1 MNPSL
6 MWASLP
12 ILWSGFILT
21 LALSAVSI
29 VGSTVL
35 GLIVAALRT
44 ARIPLAPSLARGYVE
59 LFRGSPIP
67 ITLLFVYFGAA
78 LYLGYSVNLF
88 VAAAVGLS
96 VYHSAFVAEIIRSGI
111 EAVPAGQHEAA
122 QILGL
127 KSHQTFRW
135 VVLPQTV
142 KIALPPLIGQYISLI
157 KDTSI
162 ASIIGLVELMK
173 TGQAIVDRTSDPL
186 SIYLTVAVFYFV
198 LCYPLSVWVTRKQR
212 KAVYQ

>member
-1 MNPSL
+1 MNFSL
-6 MWASLP
+6 IWQSLP
-12 ILWSGFILT
+12 FLWSGFLIT
-21 LALSAVSI
+21 LALAAVSI
-29 VGSTVL
+29 AGSTLL
-35 GLIVAALRT
+35 GLAVAAVRT
-44 ARIPLAPSLARGYVE
+44 SRLPVLPIVARGYVE
-59 LFRGSPIP
+59 IFRGSPIP

-111 EAVPAGQHEAA
+111 EAVPVGQHEAA

-127 KSHQTFRW
+127 KPAQTFRW

-142 KIALPPLIGQYISLI
+142 KIVLPPMVGQYISLI

-162 ASIIGLVELMK
+162 ASIIGLAEMMK
-173 TGQAIVDRTSDPL
+173 VGQSIVDRTSDPV
-186 SIYLTVAVFYFV
+186 SIYLAVAVFYFIV
-198 LCYPLSVWVTRKQR
+198 CYPLSVWVTRTQR
-212 KAVYQ
+212 KAI

>member
-1 MNPSL
+1 VNFSL
-6 MWASLP
+6 ISQSLP
-12 ILWSGFILT
+12 FLWSGFLLT
-21 LALSAVSI
+21 LGLSAVSI

-35 GLIVAALRT
+35 GLVVAALRT
-44 ARIPLAPSLARGYVE
+44 SRIPLIPGFARAYVE

-96 VYHSAFVAEIIRSGI
+96 VYHSAFVAEILRSGV

-127 KSHQTFRW
+127 KPLQTFSW

-142 KIALPPLIGQYISLI
+142 KIALPPLVGQYISLV

-173 TGQAIVDRTSDPL
+173 VGQSIVDRTSDPV
-186 SIYLTVAVFYFV
+186 SIYLIIAVFYFAI
-198 LCYPLSVWVTRKQR
+198 CYPPSVWVTRRQR
-212 KAVYQ
+212 KALAQ

>member
-1 MNPSL
+1 MNFDL
-6 MWASLP
+6 IWQSLP
-12 ILWSGFILT
+12 FLWSGFLIT
-21 LALSAVSI
+21 LALAAVSI
-29 VGSTVL
+29 AGSTLL
-35 GLIVAALRT
+35 GLAVAAVRT
-44 ARIPLAPSLARGYVE
+44 SRLPVLPLVARGYVE
-59 LFRGSPIP
+59 IFRGSPIP

-111 EAVPAGQHEAA
+111 EAVPVGQHEAA

-127 KSHQTFRW
+127 KPAQTFRW

-142 KIALPPLIGQYISLI
+142 KIVLPPMVGQYISLI

-162 ASIIGLVELMK
+162 ASIIGLAEMMK
-173 TGQAIVDRTSDPL
+173 VGQSIVDRTSDPV
-186 SIYLTVAVFYFV
+186 SIYLAVAVFYFIV
-198 LCYPLSVWVTRKQR
+198 CYPLSVWVTRTQR
-212 KAVYQ
+212 KAI

>member
-1 MNPSL
+1 VNFSL
-6 MWASLP
+6 ISQSLP
-12 ILWSGFILT
+12 FLWSGFLLT
-21 LALSAVSI
+21 LGLSAVSI
-29 VGSTVL
+29 AGSTVL
-35 GLIVAALRT
+35 GVVVAALRT
-44 ARIPLAPSLARGYVE
+44 SRLPLIPGFARAYVE

-67 ITLLFVYFGAA
+67 ITLLFVYIGAA

-127 KSHQTFRW
+127 KPLQTFSW

-142 KIALPPLIGQYISLI
+142 KIALPPLVGQYISLV

-173 TGQAIVDRTSDPL
+173 VGQSIVDRTSDPV
-186 SIYLTVAVFYFV
+186 SIYLIVAVFYFAI
-198 LCYPLSVWVTRKQR
+198 CYPPSVWVTRRQR
-212 KAVYQ
+212 KALAQ

>member
-1 MNPSL
+1 MNFTL
-6 MWASLP
+6 IWQSLP
-12 ILWSGFILT
+12 FLWNGFLLT
-21 LALSAVSI
+21 LALAAVSI
-29 VGSTVL
+29 AGSTLL
-35 GLIVAALRT
+35 GLVVAALRT
-44 ARIPLAPSLARGYVE
+44 ARIPVVPALARAYVE
-59 LFRGSPIP
+59 VFRGSPIP

-111 EAVPAGQHEAA
+111 EAVPVGQHEAA

-127 KSHQTFRW
+127 KPAQTFRW
-135 VVLPQTV
+135 VVLPQTL
-142 KIALPPLIGQYISLI
+142 KIVLPPLVGQYISLI

-173 TGQAIVDRTSDPL
+173 VGQSIVDRTSDPV
-186 SIYLTVAVFYFV
+186 SIYLTVAVFYFI

-212 KAVYQ
+212 KAF